1 MIFRESRLK
10 GVFEIDV
17 EPHADERGFFA
28 RSYCW
33 REFEA
38 HGLNPRVVQC
48 NVSHNRR
55 RGTLRGMH
63 YQTPPDAEA
72 KLIRCVRGAIYD
84 VVIDIRVDSP
94 TFRQWIAAELR
105 AEPGRPPRMVY
116 VPEGFAHGFL
126 TLEDDTEVL
135 YQMSEFFAP
144 QAARG
149 FRWNDSAFGVDWPEP
164 VRVISDRDRTYPD
177 FVVAGPPIAT
187 S

>member
-1 MIFRESRLK
+1 MVFTESFLR
-10 GVFEIDV
+10 GVFEI
-17 EPHADERGFFA
+17 ELTPNEDERGFFA

-48 NVSHNRR
+48 NVSYNIS

-63 YQTPPDAEA
+63 YQAAPDAEV
-72 KLIRCVRGAIYD
+72 KLIRCLRGAIYD
-84 VVIDIRVDSP
+84 VVIDLRAGSP
-94 TFRQWIAAELR
+94 TYRQWTAAELR
-105 AEPGRPPRMVY
+105 AEPGRPSRMLY

-126 TLEDDTEVL
+126 TLEDDTEVF

-144 QAARG
+144 HAARG
-149 FRWNDSAFGVDWPEP
+149 LRWNDPAFGVEWPEP
-164 VRVISDRDRTYPD
+164 VRVISDRDRGYPD
-177 FVVAGPPIAT
+177 FVDDRSQVAA